1 MIRWT
6 QSFIKFTYPKARRSR
21 GKCSDSIHSSCCAPR
36 KPSPGFLKVPAFL
49 LYSGP
54 SLRLAGERLGCG
66 FLTCFGIRL
75 SSYSTWCD
83 LGFFPF
89 FLSEPNDEGI
99 TKNEFPFV
107 IWKSLEPK
115 TGPGSKQEDRGPPP
129 GALELSSALSTAL
142 AHFSVISYPPQNLLT
157 ENVGKYSLSTV
168 QWQKHSKS
176 YLQYTSSISRYFK
189 DRKEAR
195 KKQSSIIL

>member
-129 GALELSSALSTAL
+129 GALELSSGKPDPRALLSCPQTRKISQDWRYPDKGMIL
-142 AHFSVISYPPQNLLT
+142 AT
-157 ENVGKYSLSTV
+157 
-168 QWQKHSKS
+168 
-176 YLQYTSSISRYFK
+176 
-189 DRKEAR
+189 
-195 KKQSSIIL
+195 